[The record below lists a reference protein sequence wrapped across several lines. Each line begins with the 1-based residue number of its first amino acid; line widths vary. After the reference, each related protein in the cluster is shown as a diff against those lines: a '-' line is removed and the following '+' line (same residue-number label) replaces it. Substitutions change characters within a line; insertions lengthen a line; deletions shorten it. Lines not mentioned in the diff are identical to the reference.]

1 MFHYCKAFMAVRQ
14 ACSCQNPHS
23 TSEKTTELEEPPY
36 GACFRCGKL
45 ATGQEPAPASTAD
58 SMLSKTDKQDTGKS
72 TVEFYQD
79 KVGSPSQFLLH
90 KKKKSLSDI
99 LGQKAEDDAP
109 RTQRNLGRLSR

>member
-14 ACSCQNPHS
+14 ACSCQHPHS

-72 TVEFYQD
+72 TVEFCQD

-90 KKKKSLSDI
+90 EKKKKPVRYSGSE
-99 LGQKAEDDAP
+99 G
-109 RTQRNLGRLSR
+109 